1 MSSSLISV
9 SIRISMKKLLFIILC
24 FVSLQ
29 SFSQSKKVWMFN
41 ADNFYE
47 QEDYFNALTYY
58 KKAMNDSIGLGSMV
72 LPYEIEVTNQKLPK
86 KGIQADS
93 SKMIPLGDYI
103 NHQIAMCYQ
112 KTFDYLH
119 AVDFF
124 EKTSQLESYPND
136 LFFYAN
142 ALMNNKRYDEAMT
155 SFEKYIKSENYTD
168 SLLRSAQL
176 SITGCFYALNSDN
189 LKQEV
194 VIQMAD
200 TTVFNKGT
208 SAFAPMYFGRENR
221 LMFSSARPGGVI
233 LTPEQ
238 QSEYLCDIYW
248 TEQKEDGTWEK
259 ATNFGRPL
267 NTAQHDAAS
276 SITNNNVVFYTRW
289 SDDIRKDQ
297 SIYLARMVDFKF
309 YESFKLDAAVNVSGF
324 KSIHPFVSMDGQTL
338 YFSSNR
344 PGGQGG
350 MDLWK
355 IKIDELGNLVGE
367 AENLGFPIN
376 SDLDEVTPFFHETS
390 STLFFSSN
398 GHNSIGGLDV
408 YKSSYD
414 KESYAYMTPV
424 NLGLPINSSKDD
436 AYLIWDKKLLKGFF
450 ASDREPCDN
459 GHCYDI
465 YEVTNEPIHIYL
477 SGYAYDAAT
486 NDILP
491 NTSLTFKDVKGEF
504 NSFVLDTDSLG
515 FYDKELT
522 QGWELF
528 IKAQKEGYFADAASI
543 NTSTITETT
552 SLTQDFYLNPIPS
565 GEIEIEGIEYDFNS
579 DKLRPISMEI
589 LDKIYEFLIL
599 NNNLIVDINSHTDA
613 RGSDNYNLDL
623 SRRRAKSCV
632 DYLISKGI
640 ETRRL
645 IPVGYGEAQ
654 PNFLTGADKQALY
667 NENGE
672 KILLTEAYIDTQKTK
687 ERKEILHQRNRRTSF
702 KVVGEKFDLKS
713 N

>member
-1 MSSSLISV
+1 
-9 SIRISMKKLLFIILC
+9 
-24 FVSLQ
+24 
-29 SFSQSKKVWMFN
+29 
-41 ADNFYE
+41 
-47 QEDYFNALTYY
+47 
-58 KKAMNDSIGLGSMV
+58 
-72 LPYEIEVTNQKLPK
+72 
-86 KGIQADS
+86 
-93 SKMIPLGDYI
+93 
-103 NHQIAMCYQ
+103 
-112 KTFDYLH
+112 
-119 AVDFF
+119 
-124 EKTSQLESYPND
+124 
-136 LFFYAN
+136 
-142 ALMNNKRYDEAMT
+142 
-155 SFEKYIKSENYTD
+155 
-168 SLLRSAQL
+168 
-176 SITGCFYALNSDN
+176 
-189 LKQEV
+189 
-194 VIQMAD
+194 
-200 TTVFNKGT
+200 
-208 SAFAPMYFGRENR
+208 
-221 LMFSSARPGGVI
+221 
-233 LTPEQ
+233 
-238 QSEYLCDIYW
+238 
-248 TEQKEDGTWEK
+248 
-259 ATNFGRPL
+259 
-267 NTAQHDAAS
+267 
-276 SITNNNVVFYTRW
+276 
-289 SDDIRKDQ
+289 
-297 SIYLARMVDFKF
+297 
-309 YESFKLDAAVNVSGF
+309 
-324 KSIHPFVSMDGQTL
+324 
-338 YFSSNR
+338 
-344 PGGQGG
+344 

-477 SGYAYDAAT
+477 SGYAYNAAT

-515 FYDKELT
+515 FYEKELT

-672 KILLTEAYIDTQKTK
+672 KILLTETYIEAQNSNEEK
-687 ERKEILHQRNRRTSF
+687 ELLHQRNRRTSF
-702 KVVGEKFDLKS
+702 KVTGEKFDLNS

>member
-1 MSSSLISV
+1 MSE
-9 SIRISMKKLLFIILC
+9 SIRISMKKILFIILC
-24 FVSLQ
+24 LVSLHT
-29 SFSQSKKVWMFN
+29 FSQSKKVWMFN
-41 ADNFYE
+41 ADTFYE

-58 KKAMNDSIGLGSMV
+58 KKAMNDSIGLGSIV
-72 LPYEIEVTNQKLPK
+72 LPYEIDVTNQKLAK
-86 KGIQADS
+86 KGLQADS

-112 KTFDYLH
+112 KTFDYSH

-124 EKTSQLESYPND
+124 EKTSNLESYPND

-155 SFEKYIKSENYTD
+155 TFEKYIKSENYTD

-189 LKQEV
+189 LKQK
-194 VIQMAD
+194 VIVQLAD
-200 TTVFNKGT
+200 TVVFNNGT
-208 SAFAPMYFGRENR
+208 SSFAPMYFGSENR

-238 QSEYLCDIYW
+238 QSQYLCDIYW
-248 TEQKEDGTWEK
+248 TEQTEDGTWKK

-267 NTAQHDAAS
+267 NTAQHDAAA
-276 SITNNNVVFYTRW
+276 SINNHNVVFYTRW
-289 SDDIRKDQ
+289 SDDERKDQ

-309 YESFKLDAAVNVSGF
+309 YESYKLGIAVNVTGY
-324 KSIHPFVSMDGQTL
+324 KSIHPFVSLDGQTL
-338 YFSSNR
+338 FFSSNR

-355 IKIDELGNLVGE
+355 IKIDELGNLVGD
-367 AENLGFPIN
+367 ATNLGYPIN

-398 GHNSIGGLDV
+398 GHNSIGGLDI

-414 KESYAYMTPV
+414 KESYAFMTPI

-450 ASDREPCDN
+450 ASDRNPCDN

-465 YEVTNEPIHIYL
+465 YEVTNEPINIYL
-477 SGYAYDAAT
+477 SGIAYDAAT
-486 NDILP
+486 NDVLP
-491 NTSLTFKDVKGEF
+491 NTTLTFKDIKSEF
-504 NSFVLDTDSLG
+504 QPFIIETDSVG
-515 FYDKELT
+515 FYEKELIH
-522 QGWELF
+522 GWEIF
-528 IKAQKEGYFADAASI
+528 IKAQKNSYFADAASI
-543 NTSTITETT
+543 NTTTINETT

-589 LDKIYEFLIL
+589 LDKLYEFLIL

-613 RGSDNYNLDL
+613 RGSDVYNLDL
-623 SRRRAKSCV
+623 SIRRAKSCV

-640 ETRRL
+640 EPSRL
-645 IPVGYGEAQ
+645 IPVGYGETQ
-654 PNFLTGADKQALY
+654 PNFLAGADKKPILNAKG
-667 NENGE
+667 EN
-672 KILLTEAYIDTQKTK
+672 ILLTESYIDAQKSK
-687 ERKEILHQRNRRTSF
+687 ERKELLHQRNRRTAF
-702 KVVGEKFDLKS
+702 KVIGEKFNLNS